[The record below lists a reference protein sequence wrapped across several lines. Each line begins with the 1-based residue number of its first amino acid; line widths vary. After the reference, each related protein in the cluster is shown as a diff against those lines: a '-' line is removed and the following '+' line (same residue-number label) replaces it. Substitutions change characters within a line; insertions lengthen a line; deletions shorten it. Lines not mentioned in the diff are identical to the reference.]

1 MSQSPGVR
9 PTLVVGVSTRAIAES
24 ARRAGYDVTTIDA
37 FGDLDQKV
45 LCPNVSLRERGMSYS
60 ATAFVELARELDYDD
75 VVYGGGLENHP
86 SVVAELA
93 RGRVLLG
100 NAPDVLEKVRDP
112 LHLFPILAGEGFAV
126 PAIAGE
132 GKQARSSMTWL
143 CKPVRSGGGRGIRW
157 WRGGRLPRH
166 HILEE
171 YVEGRAGSA
180 SFVADGK
187 RCVLLGATRQLRGP
201 RRFLYGGNL
210 FPLDVPAE
218 TVEEIRSIAGALTRV
233 FGLRGVNG
241 FDFVLRGTRPVVV
254 EVNPRYCASM
264 ELMERATGCSI
275 FALHV
280 DACHGR
286 LPATPP
292 PAPHGVWGKR
302 IVYAPGDFRVGDTSA
317 WLARGWRDVPVSD
330 QAFAAGQPICTVLAS
345 APATAECERRLVA
358 EAEAV
363 YASRQP
369 EPVGGPR

>member
-1 MSQSPGVR
+1 MSQRSGAR

-24 ARRAGYDVTTIDA
+24 ARRAGHDVTTIDA
-37 FGDLDQKV
+37 FGDLDQKA
-45 LCPNVSLRERGMSYS
+45 LCPNVSLRERGLSYS
-60 ATAFVELARELDYDD
+60 ATAFLELARDLAYDA
-75 VVYGGGLENHP
+75 VVYAGGLENHP

-112 LHLFPILAGEGFAV
+112 RCLFATLASDGFAV
-126 PAIAGE
+126 PAIVAE
-132 GKQARSSMTWL
+132 GTPAPSSTTWL

-157 WRGGRLPRH
+157 WRGGRLPPH
-166 HILEE
+166 HILQE
-171 YVEGRAGSA
+171 YVEGRPGSA
-180 SFVADGK
+180 SFVADGT
-187 RCVLLGATRQLRGP
+187 RSVLLGATRQLPGP

-210 FPLDVPAE
+210 FPLDVPAA
-218 TVEEIRSIAGALTRV
+218 TVEEIRSIAGVLTRA

-241 FDFVLRGTRPVVV
+241 FDFVLRGARPVIV

-280 DACHGR
+280 EACQGR

-292 PAPHGVWGKR
+292 AAPPGVWGKR
-302 IVYAPGDFRVGDTSA
+302 IVYAPDALRVGDTSA
-317 WLARGWRDVPVSD
+317 WLARGWRDVPVSG
-330 QAFAAGQPICTVLAS
+330 QAFAAGQPICTALAC
-345 APATAECERRLVA
+345 APTAAECERRLVA